1 MQIKI
6 KYFGQLI
13 DLIGLEEEIIE
24 IDKNEIICAE
34 IIELLSFK
42 YEKLEKTPFKIAI
55 NKKIQDSNYK
65 INKEDEIALLP
76 PFAGG

>member
-76 PFAGG
+76 